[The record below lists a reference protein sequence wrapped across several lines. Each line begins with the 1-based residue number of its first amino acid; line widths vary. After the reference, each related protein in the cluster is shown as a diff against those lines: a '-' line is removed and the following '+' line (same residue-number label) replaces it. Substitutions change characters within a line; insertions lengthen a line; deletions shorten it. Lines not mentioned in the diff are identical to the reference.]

1 MMETINNRG
10 GTFSMSQ
17 TFIVIARFKAG
28 TDMREV
34 FAVVKEEQDQVAV
47 LTAEG
52 RLGSIHLSLERQ
64 TVFLEAFADS
74 IEGATAVIQSLPM
87 SKWWD
92 LDVYPTSLPA
102 SRQ

>member
-1 MMETINNRG
+1 
-10 GTFSMSQ
+10 MSQ
-17 TFIVIARFKAG
+17 TFIVIARFRAG

-34 FAVVKEEQDQVAV
+34 FAVAQEEQARVAV

-52 RLGSIHLSLERQ
+52 SLGAIHLSLERQ
-64 TVFLEAFADS
+64 TVFLETVADS
-74 IEGATAVIQSLPM
+74 VDGATAVIQSLPM
-87 SKWWD
+87 AKWWD

>member
-1 MMETINNRG
+1 
-10 GTFSMSQ
+10 MSL
-17 TFIVIARFKAG
+17 TFIVIARFKPG

-34 FAVVKEEQDQVAV
+34 FAVVQEEQDQVAV
-47 LTAEG
+47 LTSEG

-64 TVFLEAFADS
+64 TVFFELFADS

-87 SKWWD
+87 SRWWD
-92 LDVYPTSLPA
+92 LDVYPTSMPA